1 MKELASADS
10 CGDVMARAWRSRT
23 ATKALL
29 VAGIAAVGVY
39 AVGDLLSGLLYE
51 GYSFKDQVISELTA
65 LGSPVRP
72 LMLAAMTA
80 YGLLVA
86 AFGVGI
92 WRSAGRSRS
101 LRWVGPLL
109 IASSIVGFFTH
120 VVFPMSSR
128 GMEPSFTD
136 TMHIIGT
143 GVWSLLIL
151 VAIVL
156 SAVAYRGRFRRY
168 SIATLLVLVGF
179 GTASSIAM
187 GGIEENLTPWAGGF
201 ERINAYAFFAWLIV
215 LAVTVMRRSLGQVT
229 PEKSVTEVAQ
239 TKAPS
244 LVASR

>member
-10 CGDVMARAWRSRT
+10 CGDVMARAWGSRT
-23 ATKALL
+23 ARKALL

-39 AVGDLLSGLLYE
+39 GLGDLLSGLLYE
-51 GYSFKDQVISELTA
+51 GYSFKNQVISELTA

-80 YGLLVA
+80 HGLLLA
-86 AFGVGI
+86 AFAVGI

-109 IASSIVGFFTH
+109 IASSIVGFFTQ

-143 GVWSLLIL
+143 GVWSLFVLM
-151 VAIVL
+151 AMVL

-168 SIATLLVLVGF
+168 SIVTLLVLVGF

-187 GGIEENLTPWAGGF
+187 GGVEENLTPWAGGF

-215 LAVTVMRRSLGQVT
+215 LAVTMMRRSLGQVT
-229 PEKSVTEVAQ
+229 PEKGVSKVAQ
-239 TKAPS
+239 TRAPS
-244 LVASR
+244 MAASR